1 MFLVVGHLDGTAAPR
16 LGNSFVHRI
25 RRLVGIHDDLAV
37 CVSCRAANR
46 LDERTVV
53 AQKAFLI
60 GIEDGHKRHL
70 GQVEALAQEI
80 DAYKRVELAAPERT
94 ENLDALE
101 RSDVGVHV
109 ARFQTVMSTRSFR
122 AARSF
127 ASSMMSSIWLA
138 LERTMISGSSKPVGR
153 MICSTVCWL
162 TFSS

>member
-25 RRLVGIHDDLAV
+25 RRLIGIHDDLAV
-37 CVSCRAANR
+37 CVSCRAADR

-53 AQKAFLI
+53 TQEAFLI

-80 DAYKRVELAAPERT
+80 DAHERVELAAPERA

-101 RSDVGVHV
+101 RSDVGMHV
-109 ARFQTVMSTRSFR
+109 ARFQ
-122 AARSF
+122 AAVEKMVGQILRHLLGERGDKRTLV
-127 ASSMMSSIWLA
+127 ALGPLLRLVDDVVDLA
-138 LERTMISGSSKPVGR
+138 RT
-153 MICSTVCWL
+153 
-162 TFSS
+162 

>member
-1 MFLVVGHLDGTAAPR
+1 MLLVVGHLNGTATPR
-16 LGNSFVHRI
+16 FGDSFVHRI

-70 GQVEALAQEI
+70 GQVEALAQKI
-80 DAYKRVELAAPERT
+80 DSHERVELAAPERT

-109 ARFQTVMSTRSFR
+109 ARFQTAIEEVVGQILRHLLGERGDKRTLVALGPLLRLVDDVVDL
-122 AARSF
+122 AR
-127 ASSMMSSIWLA
+127 
-138 LERTMISGSSKPVGR
+138 T
-153 MICSTVCWL
+153 
-162 TFSS
+162 